1 MMIYLSAYFI
11 IDPSKRKSAGM
22 SSSMPVKSGSAQ
34 HPTRKGKVK
43 IMKATG
49 ITRRIDEL
57 GRIVLP
63 IELRRGLDIGEKDA
77 LEIYVEDDTIIL
89 KKFKKS
95 CIFCNND
102 DNIIDFKGKN
112 VCSECIAQLKK

>member
-1 MMIYLSAYFI
+1 
-11 IDPSKRKSAGM
+11 
-22 SSSMPVKSGSAQ
+22 
-34 HPTRKGKVK
+34 
-43 IMKATG
+43 MKNTG
-49 ITRRIDEL
+49 VVRRLDEL
-57 GRIVLP
+57 GRITLP
-63 IELRRGLDIGEKDA
+63 MELRKVFGIEERDS